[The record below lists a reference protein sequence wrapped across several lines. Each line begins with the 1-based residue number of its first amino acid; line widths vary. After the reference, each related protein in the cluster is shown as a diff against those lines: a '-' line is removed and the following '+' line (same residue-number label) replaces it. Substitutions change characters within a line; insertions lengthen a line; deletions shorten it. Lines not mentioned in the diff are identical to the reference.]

1 MLLQRNYLSKC
12 KIKYDFCLD
21 SMLISF
27 PLLLHI
33 SNFETI
39 EEVPTEQAVSS
50 PVTSNIEEST
60 TTQKYEQQQ
69 QQQPSPSS
77 AYTPPQQSNFATSS
91 FPVDQTSSKVWF
103 ERERERDACYNCRIL
118 KLFVTGTCRRCWRI
132 FNTSTRSI
140 ALYHCPY
147 RIRCRWK
154 VCTQW
159 RSANGYNT

>member
-1 MLLQRNYLSKC
+1 
-12 KIKYDFCLD
+12 
-21 SMLISF
+21 MLISF

-60 TTQKYEQQQ
+60 TAQKYEQQQQQ

-77 AYTPPQQSNFATSS
+77 ANTPPQQSNFATSS

-103 ERERERDACYNCRIL
+103 ERERERE
-118 KLFVTGTCRRCWRI
+118 RCV
-132 FNTSTRSI
+132 
-140 ALYHCPY
+140 L
-147 RIRCRWK
+147 
-154 VCTQW
+154 
-159 RSANGYNT
+159 